1 MNPSF
6 GLAGHQL
13 EELAIMSMIAM
24 FLALVPLPAIVFGIA
39 RSWSRSQPQL
49 GGAALAGAVTV
60 VVVAILAIAFVTLAL
75 VGWLPPP
82 TEWRRPA

>member
-1 MNPSF
+1 MNQPF
-6 GLAGHQL
+6 GLPAHQL
-13 EELAIMSMIAM
+13 EDLAIMSMVAF
-24 FLALVPLPAIVFGIA
+24 FLALVPMPAIVFSIA
-39 RSWSRSQPQL
+39 RSWSRDQPQL

-82 TEWRRPA
+82 TEWRRPT